1 VGCLLSKTIEANS
14 LIVTNGGDDDGCDNV
29 IDVMLLLLRFFVA
42 YSVKNMMCVLLKKVC
57 SNSPQGADLLTEKR
71 AEDGRILRVLNQSI
85 VQLDL

>member
-1 VGCLLSKTIEANS
+1 MTWWVVFSANS